1 MSRLLSSERLLSK
14 GYVGMQCPTSSDL
27 CVVEGDNDMPCQIL
41 SVCVCGKRA
50 MMAFHA
56 RCHWNLCAVQGLN
69 RHATPEVVRSCV
81 LSKGYDG
88 RPRPMSSGR
97 V

>member
-1 MSRLLSSERLLSK
+1 MSRLLSYERLLSK

-27 CVVEGDNDMPCQIL
+27 CVVEADNGMPCQIL

-56 RCHWNLCAVQGLN
+56 QYHWNLCDVQGLH
-69 RHATPEVVRSCV
+69 RHATTKVVR
-81 LSKGYDG
+81 
-88 RPRPMSSGR
+88 
-97 V
+97 